1 MDLTEQLRVLQT
13 AQGDP
18 ARLVLAT
25 VDLKYPKLA
34 EAEREMLKETL
45 EAAAIP
51 HWCTEAILAAL
62 LQISANLWENLGDS
76 FLDSKGSILSQPCAV
91 QTKLKSYSMTC
102 DGPFA
107 ENTRP

>member
-1 MDLTEQLRVLQT
+1 QPSCAPFQLPVETVPQLPLRRRTAFPRRSQPSTKTSGEPHNMDLTEQLRVLQT

-51 HWCTEAILAAL
+51 HWCTEA
-62 LQISANLWENLGDS
+62 
-76 FLDSKGSILSQPCAV
+76 
-91 QTKLKSYSMTC
+91 
-102 DGPFA
+102 
-107 ENTRP
+107 